1 MNWWLVLAIA
11 YALLGFFFGLL
22 YSSDI
27 VSLLRRARHE
37 YGPPSDQFCIVSA
50 GLGVFVAMLI
60 FWPLIC
66 IGNGIMSY
74 TNPHH
79 LRLNGHRIR

>member
-1 MNWWLVLAIA
+1 
-11 YALLGFFFGLL
+11 
-22 YSSDI
+22 
-27 VSLLRRARHE
+27 
-37 YGPPSDQFCIVSA
+37 
-50 GLGVFVAMLI
+50 MLI